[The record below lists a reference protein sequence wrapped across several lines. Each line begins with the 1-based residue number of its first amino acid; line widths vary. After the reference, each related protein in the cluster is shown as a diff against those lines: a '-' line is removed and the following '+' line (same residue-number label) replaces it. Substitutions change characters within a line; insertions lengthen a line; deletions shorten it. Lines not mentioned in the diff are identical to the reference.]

1 MKLVIVETPEK
12 AERLSSILGKGYD
25 VRATLG
31 EVRRLALR
39 ELRMVARGEFV
50 ERYETPRER
59 QLVLAGIRK
68 AARGA
73 NVVIIAT
80 TPDRAGELLAWDIAE
95 CLPSRERGKVRR
107 VVLREMTPVAVREA
121 ISTAHKMDMKA
132 VDAARARRLIDHMV
146 SRELTPLLTKWRL
159 LPDGT
164 PAPGLTEIAALRLLV
179 AREERRRETDLR
191 PRWAIEAQLKHH
203 GVSFRATMDDE
214 TDIATSEEAC
224 GLIENLMQAET
235 RWVVEWAE
243 HHEESDD
250 PVFPFT
256 TATLL
261 DEAETLLGFSP
272 KQVRD
277 AVLALYE
284 AGLVTYPFT
293 TSVHVSSEARQAARD
308 AASKLVGED
317 HLAPGFAPG
326 VGQTKNSVGL
336 EAIRPT
342 DVFHLPDEVA
352 AIQFGEHPA
361 ALYKLIWRRFV
372 ASTMKPARYVVT
384 LLTIRPTWSGSAE
397 PWEEEHTYPHPTPFQ
412 AWLTTSVDDGY
423 QRVYPARDEDAGRD
437 PAVEFA
443 DIEIGD
449 ALIFNQIESIS
460 KPAMGLLRFTP
471 ADLSSVLTALQI
483 GCPLSRAAAPEQLV
497 ALGWAA
503 VEHGEILP
511 TSRGEDAL
519 YLCLAHFEDAFNL
532 KVIQQLDHD
541 LDAVAEGRADRVRA
555 TAIFFFT
562 KIVPALKEARRAAGE
577 RVDDDPFIEA
587 IRPDADKE
595 TA

>member
-12 AERLSSILGKGYD
+12 AERVSSILGKGYD
-25 VRATLG
+25 VRATCG

-39 ELRMVARGEFV
+39 ELRMVAGGEFV
-50 ERYETPRER
+50 ERYETPCER
-59 QLVLAGIRK
+59 KLVLAGLCK
-68 AARGA
+68 AAQQA
-73 NVVIIAT
+73 ESVIIAT
-80 TPDRAGELLAWDIAE
+80 TPDRVGELLAWDVAE
-95 CLPSRERGKVRR
+95 CLPPRERGKVRR
-107 VVLREMTPVAVREA
+107 AVLGEMTPTAVLHA
-121 ISTAHKMDMKA
+121 ISAAGEIDMKA

-146 SRELTPLLTKWRL
+146 SRELTPLLTKWSL

-191 PRWAIEAQLKHH
+191 PCWAIEAQLEHQ

-224 GLIENLMQAET
+224 GLIENLMEAET
-235 RWVVEWAE
+235 SWVVERAE

-261 DEAETLLGFSP
+261 DEAETLLSFSP
-272 KQVRD
+272 KQARE
-277 AVLALYE
+277 AALALYE

-293 TSVHVSSEARQAARD
+293 TSVHVPSEARQAARD
-308 AASKLVGED
+308 AAAKLVGEE
-317 HLAPGFAPG
+317 HLASESAPG
-326 VGQTKNSVGL
+326 ISQTKNSVGL

-342 DVFHLPDEVA
+342 DAFHLPGEVSA
-352 AIQFGEHPA
+352 MTYGEHAA
-361 ALYKLIWRRFV
+361 ALYTLIWRRFL
-372 ASTMKPARYVVT
+372 ASSMKPARYIVT
-384 LLTIRPTWSGSAE
+384 LLTIRPMWRGSAE
-397 PWEEEHTYPHPTPFQ
+397 QWEKEHTYPHPTPFI
-412 AWLTTSVDDGY
+412 AWLSTSLDDGY
-423 QRVYPARDEDAGRD
+423 RRVYPAQDEDAGRD
-437 PAVEFA
+437 LAVEFA
-443 DIEIGD
+443 DIESGD
-449 ALIFNQIESIS
+449 ALIFNQIESIL
-460 KPAMGLLRFTP
+460 KPARGLLRFTP
-471 ADLSSVLTALQI
+471 ADLSSVLTALRI
-483 GCPLSRAAAPEQLV
+483 GCPLSRTAAPEQLV

-511 TSRGEDAL
+511 TPRGEDAL

-562 KIVPALKEARRAAGE
+562 KIAPALEEARRAAGE
-577 RVDDDPFIEA
+577 LVDDDPFIET
-587 IRPDADKE
+587 IRPEADKE